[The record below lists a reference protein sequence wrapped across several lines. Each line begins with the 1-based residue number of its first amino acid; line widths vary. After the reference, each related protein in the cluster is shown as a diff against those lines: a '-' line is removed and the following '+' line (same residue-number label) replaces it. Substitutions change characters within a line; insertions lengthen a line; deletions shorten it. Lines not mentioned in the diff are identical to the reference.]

1 MNKIEIYKRL
11 YKDYTKKYLDKII
24 LSALLSVLVAGS
36 TSAIAWLL
44 DPAIKKLF
52 IEKDQSLI
60 IIIPLFIIIA
70 FTTKG
75 LSLYFAKATMIS
87 VGEEIKKKL
96 QFDMVNTLIKT
107 DTQIIDKK
115 HSGKFISNLTYDVTH
130 ITNLLSNAILTLFK
144 DSLTLIGL
152 LTVMFLQNWKLALI
166 SIVMIPLAS
175 ISAKTLG
182 KRIGKVTTEAQEKSG
197 YLTTYLVELFKNH
210 KLIKIFQKENL
221 EIDRADEYL
230 AELKDKNKKIQT
242 VFVRL
247 SPIME
252 TLTGIMVAVLIFYSG
267 KLMAKGEVDI
277 NNFFSFLAA
286 MMLAYQP
293 VRSLSTLNMIING
306 GLSAA
311 SRILPII
318 DQKNTIKNLE
328 FAKPLKIN
336 VASIN
341 FKNVNFSYEV
351 NEGPTLQSINLK
363 FEGGK
368 MTSLVGHSGSGKSTI
383 LNLIPRFY
391 DAKSGDIII
400 DDQSIYGSTIESL
413 RSEISMV
420 SQETT
425 LFDDTIKNNIKY
437 GRQEATDEEVFK
449 VAKLSYCDEFINN
462 LPNKFD
468 TLIGENG
475 VRLSGGEKQRL
486 SIARAMMKK
495 SSIIL
500 LDEATS
506 SLDSET
512 ESKIQDALKILTK
525 NKTTIVIAHRLS
537 TILNSNNIYVID
549 KGKIIANGN
558 HKTLMENQSYIKISM
573 KNRYKNKY
581 VFFVSNYFIITCF
594 NISNLNNL

>member
-1 MNKIEIYKRL
+1 MKKTEIYKRL
-11 YKDYTKKYLDKII
+11 YKDYSKKYLDKILI
-24 LSALLSVLVAGS
+24 SAFFSILVAGS

-52 IEKDQSLI
+52 IDKDQSLI
-60 IIIPLFIIIA
+60 FLIPLMIIAA

-75 LSLYFAKATMIS
+75 LSLYFAKATMIG
-87 VGEEIKKKL
+87 VGEEVKKKL
-96 QFDMVNTLIKT
+96 QFDMTKSLIKA

-130 ITNLLSNAILTLFK
+130 ITNLLSHALLTLFK

-152 LTVMFLQNWKLALI
+152 LFVMFTQNWKLALI
-166 SIVMIPLAS
+166 SIVMIPLAGL
-175 ISAKTLG
+175 SAKTLG
-182 KRIGKVTTEAQEKSG
+182 KRVGKVTTQAQEKSG
-197 YLTTYLVELFKNH
+197 FLTTYLVELFKNH
-210 KLIKIFQKENL
+210 KLIKIFQKENYENSRANLYL
-221 EIDRADEYL
+221 EQ
-230 AELKDKNKKIQT
+230 LKDKNKKIQV
-242 VFVRL
+242 VFVRM

-252 TLTGIMVAVLIFYSG
+252 TLTGVMIAVLIFYSG
-267 KLMAKGEVDI
+267 KLMAQNELDI

-293 VRSLSTLNMIING
+293 VRSLSTLNMVLNQ

-318 DQKNTIKNLE
+318 DNENKINDVENAKELNLKEAKINFENIKFSYDREEGKVLDTISLE
-328 FAKPLKIN
+328 FI
-336 VASIN
+336 
-341 FKNVNFSYEV
+341 
-351 NEGPTLQSINLK
+351 
-363 FEGGK
+363 GGK

-391 DAKSGDIII
+391 DAESGDILI
-400 DDQSIYGSTIESL
+400 DNQSIYKTKIKSL
-413 RSEISMV
+413 RNNISLV

-437 GRQEATDEEVFK
+437 AKEDASDEEIIEA
-449 VAKLSYCDEFINN
+449 AKLSHCDEFINQ
-462 LPNKFD
+462 LPNKYE

-475 VRLSGGEKQRL
+475 VRLSGGEKQRI

-512 ESKIQDALKILTK
+512 ESKIQDALAILTK
-525 NKTTIVIAHRLS
+525 NRTTIVIAHRLS
-537 TILNSNNIYVID
+537 TILNSNNIYVVD
-549 KGKIIANGN
+549 SGKIVADGK
-558 HKTLMENQSYIKISM
+558 HDDLIKNSDL
-573 KNRYKNKY
+573 YKNFYEKQ
-581 VFFVSNYFIITCF
+581 IQK
-594 NISNLNNL
+594 